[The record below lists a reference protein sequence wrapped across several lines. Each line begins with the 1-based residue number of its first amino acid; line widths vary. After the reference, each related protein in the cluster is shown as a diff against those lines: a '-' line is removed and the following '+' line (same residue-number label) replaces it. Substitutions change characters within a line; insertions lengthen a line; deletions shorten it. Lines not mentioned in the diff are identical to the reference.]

1 MPVKNHFF
9 DGAGDAIVATYVV
22 ALQGSVIQR
31 SNYMSE
37 LRVRFA
43 PSPTGYLHVGGART
57 ALFNW
62 LLARKQGGTFILRI
76 EDTDVERSTKESVDA
91 ILEGMKWLGLEWNEG
106 PFYQS
111 DSFPLYKEYVQK
123 LVEAGKAY
131 KCYCTAEELDA
142 KRNLAMQE
150 GRKPKYDGT
159 CRERADQPDGQPH
172 VIRFGAPQSG
182 VTAFDDLI
190 KGTITFP
197 NEELDDLIIQRTDGT
212 PTYNFCV
219 VIDDATMRITTVIRG
234 DDHVNNTPRQ
244 IQLYE
249 ALGFPVPQFAHVPM
263 ILGADKA
270 RLSKRHGATSVIAYR
285 DMGYLP
291 EALINYLVRLGW
303 SHGDDEIFSRDE
315 MVQKFDIGNVGRS
328 ASVFNTEKLNWLN
341 AHYIKNGDPERL
353 AGLLL
358 PHLSALEVTTLNG
371 PDLMAV
377 VKTLQERAQTL
388 VEMAERAVF
397 YYNRP
402 ASYDDAALAK
412 FDKEQ
417 LAAVFIAVSEKLST
431 AAPTDSTGIDSL
443 FKEICAEHNWKMGQV
458 GQPTRIA
465 LSGGTQAPG
474 IGEIVVTLGVEET
487 IARLRTAQEHVAGI

>member
-1 MPVKNHFF
+1 
-9 DGAGDAIVATYVV
+9 
-22 ALQGSVIQR
+22 
-31 SNYMSE
+31 MSE

-43 PSPTGYLHVGGART
+43 PSPTGFLHVGGART

-62 LLARKQGGTFILRI
+62 LLARKQGGKFILRI
-76 EDTDVERSTKESVDA
+76 EDTDVERSTKESVYA
-91 ILEGMKWLGLEWNEG
+91 ILEGMKWLGLEWDEG

-111 DSFPLYKEYVQK
+111 DTFPLYKEHVQK
-123 LVEAGKAY
+123 LLDSGKAY
-131 KCYCTAEELDA
+131 KCYCRAEELDA

-159 CRERADQPDGQPH
+159 CRQRAGEPDGQPY
-172 VIRFGAPQSG
+172 VVRFRAPQGG

-219 VIDDATMRITTVIRG
+219 VIDDASMRITTVIRG

-249 ALGFPVPQFAHVPM
+249 AFGFPVPHFAHVPM
-263 ILGADKA
+263 ILGSDKA

-291 EALINYLVRLGW
+291 EALLNYLVRLGW
-303 SHGDDEIFSRDE
+303 SSGDEEIFSLEE
-315 MVQKFDIGNVGRS
+315 MIQKFDIVNVGRS

-353 AGLLL
+353 ADLLL
-358 PHLSALEVTTLNG
+358 PHLSARGVTTLNG

-388 VEMAERAVF
+388 EEMAERAVF
-397 YYNRP
+397 YYNP
-402 ASYDDAALAK
+402 PVSYDDAALAR

-417 LAAVFIAVSEKLST
+417 LLAVFFAVEEKLS
-431 AAPTDSTGIDSL
+431 AAPADDVAGIDAL
-443 FKEICAEHNWKMGQV
+443 FKEICTENGWKMGQV
-458 GQPTRIA
+458 GQPVRIA

-474 IGEIVVTLGVEET
+474 IGEIVVTLGVAET
-487 IARLRTAQEHVAGI
+487 IRRIQRIRVIVAGK

>member
-1 MPVKNHFF
+1 
-9 DGAGDAIVATYVV
+9 
-22 ALQGSVIQR
+22 
-31 SNYMSE
+31 MSE

-43 PSPTGYLHVGGART
+43 PSPTGFLHVGGART

-62 LLARKQGGTFILRI
+62 LLARNQGGTFILRI

-91 ILEGMKWLGLEWNEG
+91 ILEGMKWLGLEWDEG

-123 LVEAGKAY
+123 LVDSGKAY
-131 KCYCTAEELDA
+131 KCYCTAEELEA

-159 CRERADQPDGQPH
+159 CRERGGQSDDRPY
-172 VIRFGAPQSG
+172 VIRFRAPQGG

-219 VIDDATMRITTVIRG
+219 VIDDASMRITTVIRG

-291 EALINYLVRLGW
+291 EALNNYLVRLGW
-303 SHGDDEIFSRDE
+303 SHGDDEIFSLEE
-315 MVQKFDIGNVGRS
+315 MIQKFDIHNVGRS

-353 AGLLL
+353 ADLLL
-358 PHLSALEVTTLNG
+358 PHLSAREVTTLNG
-371 PDLMAV
+371 PDLVAV

-388 VEMAERAVF
+388 EEMAERAVF
-397 YYNRP
+397 YYNP
-402 ASYDDAALAK
+402 PVSYDDAALGK
-412 FDKEQ
+412 FAKEQ
-417 LAAVFIAVSEKLST
+417 LLAVFAAVTEKLS
-431 AAPTDSTGIDSL
+431 AAPVVDAAGIDIL
-443 FKEICAEHNWKMGQV
+443 FKEVCAENSWKMGQV
-458 GQPTRIA
+458 GQPVRIA

-487 IARLRTAQEHVAGI
+487 LRRIQKAREFVTGK

>member
-1 MPVKNHFF
+1 
-9 DGAGDAIVATYVV
+9 
-22 ALQGSVIQR
+22 
-31 SNYMSE
+31 MSE

-57 ALFNW
+57 ALFNF

-91 ILEGMKWLGLEWNEG
+91 ILEGMKWLGLEWDEG

-111 DSFPLYKEYVQK
+111 DCFPLYKEYVQK
-123 LVEAGKAY
+123 LVDAGKAY
-131 KCYCTAEELDA
+131 KCYCSAEELDA

-159 CRERADQPDGQPH
+159 CRELAAQPDGRPY
-172 VIRFGAPQSG
+172 VIRFRAPQGG
-182 VTAFDDLI
+182 VTSFDDLI

-219 VIDDATMRITTVIRG
+219 VIDDATMHITTVIRG

-244 IQLYE
+244 VQLYE

-303 SHGDDEIFSRDE
+303 SNGDDEIFTVDE
-315 MVQKFDIGNVGRS
+315 MIQKFDIGNVGRS

-353 AGLLL
+353 ADLLL
-358 PHLSALEVTTLNG
+358 PHLSAREVTTLGG

-377 VKTLQERAQTL
+377 VRTLQERAQTL

-397 YYNRP
+397 YYNAP
-402 ASYDDAALAK
+402 VGYDEAALAK

-417 LAAVFIAVSEKLST
+417 LLAVFTAVAEKLVSAVGHDV
-431 AAPTDSTGIDSL
+431 AAIDAL
-443 FKEICAEHNWKMGQV
+443 FKEVCSENGWKMGQV
-458 GQPTRIA
+458 GQPVRIA

-487 IARLRTAQEHVAGI
+487 IRRIQRAQEFVAGK

>member
-1 MPVKNHFF
+1 
-9 DGAGDAIVATYVV
+9 
-22 ALQGSVIQR
+22 
-31 SNYMSE
+31 MSE

-62 LLARKQGGTFILRI
+62 LLARKLGGTFILRI

-91 ILEGMKWLGLEWNEG
+91 ILEGMKWLGLEWDEG

-111 DSFPLYKEYVQK
+111 DTFPLYKEHVQK
-123 LVEAGKAY
+123 LLDAGKAY

-159 CRERADQPDGQPH
+159 CRQREVQPDGQPY
-172 VIRFGAPQSG
+172 VVRFRAPQGG
-182 VTAFDDLI
+182 VTSFDDLI

-219 VIDDATMRITTVIRG
+219 VIDDASMRITTVIRG

-303 SHGDDEIFSRDE
+303 SSGDDEIFSRDE
-315 MVQKFDIGNVGRS
+315 MIQKFDIGNVGRS

-353 AGLLL
+353 ADLLL
-358 PHLSALEVTTLNG
+358 PHLSAHEVTTLGG

-377 VKTLQERAQTL
+377 VRTLQERAQTL
-388 VEMAERAVF
+388 EEMAERAVF
-397 YYNRP
+397 YYNPP
-402 ASYDDAALAK
+402 ASYDEAALAK

-417 LAAVFIAVSEKLST
+417 LLAVFSAVEEKLSS
-431 AAPTDSTGIDSL
+431 APTVDIAAIDAL
-443 FKEICAEHNWKMGQV
+443 FKEVCTENGWKMGQV
-458 GQPTRIA
+458 GQPIRIA

-487 IARLRTAQEHVAGI
+487 IRRIQRAREFVAGK

>member
-1 MPVKNHFF
+1 
-9 DGAGDAIVATYVV
+9 
-22 ALQGSVIQR
+22 
-31 SNYMSE
+31 MSE

-62 LLARKQGGTFILRI
+62 LLARNQGGTFILRI

-91 ILEGMKWLGLEWNEG
+91 ILEGMKWLGLEWHEG

-111 DSFPLYKEYVQK
+111 DSFPLYKDYVQK
-123 LVEAGKAY
+123 LLAAGKAY
-131 KCYCTAEELDA
+131 KCYCTSEQLDA
-142 KRNLAMQE
+142 KRTLAMEE

-159 CRERADQPDGQPH
+159 CRESVDQAEERPY
-172 VIRFGAPQSG
+172 VVRFRAPQGG
-182 VTAFDDLI
+182 VTSFDDLI

-219 VIDDATMRITTVIRG
+219 VIDDASMRISTVIRG

-249 ALGFPVPQFAHVPM
+249 ALGFPVPNFAHVPM
-263 ILGADKA
+263 ILGSDKA

-285 DMGYLP
+285 DMGFLP
-291 EALINYLVRLGW
+291 EALLNYLVRLGW
-303 SHGDDEIFSRDE
+303 SNGDDEIFSRDE
-315 MVQKFDIGNVGRS
+315 MIQKFDINNVGRS
-328 ASVFNTEKLNWLN
+328 ASVFNTEKLLWLN
-341 AHYIKNGDPERL
+341 AHYIKTGDPERL

-358 PHLSALEVTTLNG
+358 PHLSAREVTTLGG

-377 VKTLQERAQTL
+377 VRTLQERAQTL
-388 VEMAERAVF
+388 EEMADRAVF
-397 YYNRP
+397 YYNP
-402 ASYDDAALAK
+402 PLSYDDAALGK

-417 LAAVFIAVSEKLST
+417 LLTVFGAVTEKLSSAP
-431 AAPTDSTGIDSL
+431 AADAVAVDAL
-443 FKEICAEHNWKMGQV
+443 FKEICAENSWKMGQV
-458 GQPTRIA
+458 GQPVRIA

-474 IGEIVVTLGVEET
+474 IGEIVVTLGMEET
-487 IARLRTAQEHVAGI
+487 LRRIQKTREYVAGK

>member
-1 MPVKNHFF
+1 
-9 DGAGDAIVATYVV
+9 
-22 ALQGSVIQR
+22 
-31 SNYMSE
+31 MSE

-62 LLARKQGGTFILRI
+62 LLAKNKGGTFILRI

-91 ILEGMKWLGLEWNEG
+91 ILEGMKWLGLEWDEG

-111 DSFPLYKEYVQK
+111 DYFPLYKEHVQK
-123 LVEAGKAY
+123 LLDSGKAY
-131 KCYCTAEELDA
+131 KCYCASEELDT

-159 CRERADQPDGQPH
+159 CRERAEQPDGQPY
-172 VIRFGAPQSG
+172 VVRFRAPQGG

-219 VIDDATMRITTVIRG
+219 VIDDASMRITTVIRG

-263 ILGADKA
+263 ILGSDKA

-291 EALINYLVRLGW
+291 EALLNYLVRLGW
-303 SHGDDEIFSRDE
+303 SNGDDEIFSREE

-353 AGLLL
+353 ADLLL
-358 PHLSALEVTTLNG
+358 PHLSVREVTTLNG
-371 PDLMAV
+371 PDLMV
-377 VKTLQERAQTL
+377 VVRTLQERAQTL
-388 VEMAERAVF
+388 EEMAERAVF
-397 YYNRP
+397 YYNAP
-402 ASYDDAALAK
+402 LSYDEVALAK
-412 FDKEQ
+412 FDKE
-417 LAAVFIAVSEKLST
+417 LLLSVFSAVMEKLSKVSE
-431 AAPTDSTGIDSL
+431 ADVSGIDAL
-443 FKEICAEHNWKMGQV
+443 FKEVCNENGWKMGQV
-458 GQPTRIA
+458 GQPVRIA

-474 IGEIVVTLGVEET
+474 IGEIVVTLGIEET
-487 IARLRTAQEHVAGI
+487 IRRIQAAREFVAGK

>member
-1 MPVKNHFF
+1 
-9 DGAGDAIVATYVV
+9 
-22 ALQGSVIQR
+22 
-31 SNYMSE
+31 MSE

-62 LLARKQGGTFILRI
+62 LLARNRGGTFILRI
-76 EDTDVERSTKESVDA
+76 EDTDVERSTRESVDA
-91 ILEGMKWLGLEWNEG
+91 ILEGMKWLGLDWDEG

-111 DSFPLYKEYVQK
+111 DSFPLYKEHVRK
-123 LVEAGKAY
+123 LLDADKAY
-131 KCYCTAEELDA
+131 KCYCTSEELDA

-159 CRERADQPDGQPH
+159 CRERAEQPDGQPY
-172 VIRFGAPQSG
+172 VVRFRAPQGG

-263 ILGADKA
+263 ILGSDKA

-303 SHGDDEIFSRDE
+303 SHGDDEIFSSEE
-315 MVQKFDIGNVGRS
+315 MIRKFDIGNVGRS

-341 AHYIKNGDPERL
+341 AHYIKSGDPERL
-353 AGLLL
+353 AALLL
-358 PHLSALEVTTLNG
+358 PHLSAREVTTLGG
-371 PDLMAV
+371 PDLTAV
-377 VKTLQERAQTL
+377 VRTLQERAQTL
-388 VEMAERAVF
+388 EEMAERAVF
-397 YYNRP
+397 YYNP
-402 ASYDDAALAK
+402 PVSYDEAALAK
-412 FDKEQ
+412 FDREQ
-417 LAAVFIAVSEKLST
+417 LLAVLFAVAEKLSSASADD
-431 AAPTDSTGIDSL
+431 AAGVDAL
-443 FKEICAEHNWKMGQV
+443 FKEVCTGNGWKMGQV
-458 GQPTRIA
+458 GQPIRIA

-487 IARLRTAQEHVAGI
+487 IRRIQRMRESVAGK

>member
-1 MPVKNHFF
+1 
-9 DGAGDAIVATYVV
+9 
-22 ALQGSVIQR
+22 
-31 SNYMSE
+31 MSE

-62 LLARKQGGTFILRI
+62 LLARKLGGTFILRI

-91 ILEGMKWLGLEWNEG
+91 ILEGMKWLGLEWDEG

-111 DSFPLYKEYVQK
+111 DSFPLYKEHVQK
-123 LVEAGKAY
+123 LLDAGKAY
-131 KCYCTAEELDA
+131 KCYCTTEELDA

-159 CRERADQPDGQPH
+159 CRERADQPEGQPF
-172 VIRFGAPQSG
+172 VVRFRAPQGG

-190 KGTITFP
+190 KGTIAFP

-219 VIDDATMRITTVIRG
+219 VIDDASMRITTVIRG

-263 ILGADKA
+263 ILGSDKA

-291 EALINYLVRLGW
+291 EALLNYLVRLGW
-303 SHGDDEIFSRDE
+303 SSGDDEIFSREE
-315 MVQKFDIGNVGRS
+315 MIQKFDISNVGRS

-353 AGLLL
+353 ADLLL
-358 PHLSALEVTTLNG
+358 PHLSSREVTTLNG

-377 VKTLQERAQTL
+377 VRTLQERAQTL
-388 VEMAERAVF
+388 GEMAERAVF
-397 YYNRP
+397 YYNP
-402 ASYDDAALAK
+402 PTSYDEAALAK

-417 LAAVFIAVSEKLST
+417 LLAVFTAVEAKLS
-431 AAPTDSTGIDSL
+431 AAPAVDIAGIDGL
-443 FKEICAEHNWKMGQV
+443 FKEICSENGWKMGQV
-458 GQPTRIA
+458 GQPVRIA

-487 IARLRTAQEHVAGI
+487 LRRIQRAREFTAGK

>member
-1 MPVKNHFF
+1 
-9 DGAGDAIVATYVV
+9 
-22 ALQGSVIQR
+22 
-31 SNYMSE
+31 MSE

-62 LLARKQGGTFILRI
+62 LLARNRGGTFILRI
-76 EDTDVERSTKESVDA
+76 EDTDVERSTKESVNA
-91 ILEGMKWLGLEWNEG
+91 ILEGMKWLGLEWDEG

-111 DSFPLYKEYVQK
+111 DSFQLYKEHVQTM
-123 LVEAGKAY
+123 LDAGKAY
-131 KCYCTAEELDA
+131 KCCCTAAELEA

-159 CRERADQPDGQPH
+159 CRDRTDLPDSQPYVVRFRAPH
-172 VIRFGAPQSG
+172 TG
-182 VTAFDDLI
+182 VTSFDDLI

-219 VIDDATMRITTVIRG
+219 VVDDASMKITMVIRG

-249 ALGFPVPQFAHVPM
+249 ALGFPVPEFAHVPM
-263 ILGADKA
+263 ILGSDKT

-285 DMGYLP
+285 DMGFLP
-291 EALINYLVRLGW
+291 EALLNYLVRLGW
-303 SHGDDEIFSRDE
+303 SNGDDEIFSRDE
-315 MVQKFDIGNVGRS
+315 MIKKFDIRNVGRS
-328 ASVFNTEKLNWLN
+328 ASVFNTEKLLWLN
-341 AHYIKNGDPERL
+341 AHYIKYGDPERL
-353 AGLLL
+353 ADLLL
-358 PHLSALEVTTLNG
+358 PHISKRKVTTLGG
-371 PDLMAV
+371 PDLMTV

-388 VEMAERAVF
+388 EEMAERAVF
-397 YYNRP
+397 YYNAP
-402 ASYDDAALAK
+402 ENYDDAALAK
-412 FDKEQ
+412 FDNDH
-417 LAAVFIAVSEKLST
+417 LMAVFEAVPRKLTS
-431 AAPTDSTGIDSL
+431 AAYDISGIDAL
-443 FKEICAEHNWKMGQV
+443 FKEICTENGWKMGQV
-458 GQPTRIA
+458 GQPIRIA

-487 IARLRTAQEHVAGI
+487 VRRIQKAREFVAAKK